1 MSEFFIIAAFNDHA
15 CGEAYYQ
22 DCQVATDIST
32 ALSIAIKYAESHDH
46 VCIIPNEYNAV
57 LYTTDEYSKIL
68 PYAIEIFV
76 GDKVNVNKLL
86 TLLKTP

>member
-1 MSEFFIIAAFNDHA
+1 MSEYFIIAAFNDHA

-22 DCQVATDIST
+22 DCRVATDIST
-32 ALSIAIKYAESHDH
+32 TLSIAIKYAESHDH
-46 VCIIPNEYNAV
+46 VCVIPSEHNDIFH
-57 LYTTDEYSKIL
+57 TTDEYTKIL
-68 PYAIEIFV
+68 PYAIDISV